1 MKKHYILNRPMFN
14 RGGVSAYGRGI
25 ASNLVTEEQRQRFN
39 YGGRVGFTNGTRPA
53 NVPELRDVLAYSKD
67 YAKRRESELPLPPD
81 EAYKNWLWPDEAV
94 LDPLDEYGFAG
105 KDPVPPITREMQ
117 KYVTKHGDTGK
128 EKARAYYDASKEG
141 QRALTDWKNY
151 TTAAEAAGKPI
162 QGFEDKNK
170 EIVPDNTLMD
180 DILTGQN
187 LRKNPSTIEDT
198 TVLDVL
204 DEQESKARKGKAI
217 MSLGKMAHDWFTAPT
232 ATKKA
237 AATSKGLENIQKS
250 LDPSDA
256 LKTKRTYHEWE
267 KARSSTEE
275 KKLKAAMNL
284 SSSEAGQEMAANKAG
299 KTDLEKLTSIY
310 GVTISKAPTK
320 KEKGKTVGID
330 LIEMGAN
337 PEKYKDTVVKDPTR
351 ANLYWVIDTNNKPR
365 SLNYKQVIEL
375 QKSGRFFNIGTN
387 K

>member
-1 MKKHYILNRPMFN
+1 MFN

-39 YGGRVGFTNGTRPA
+39 YGGRVGFQDTNLNRIAGNSYLT
-53 NVPELRDVLAYSKD
+53 
-67 YAKRRESELPLPPD
+67 
-81 EAYKNWLWPDEAV
+81 
-94 LDPLDEYGFAG
+94 DPNL
-105 KDPVPPITREMQ
+105 TREQ
-117 KYVTKHGDTGK
+117 FERIQNIVDTKYLTDEQYESGK
-128 EKARAYYDASKEG
+128 EKSYGAMLESQTEGFPDDEYNWAIDRASPDSYPNKAHAWYSTG
-141 QRALTDWKNY
+141 
-151 TTAAEAAGKPI
+151 AGKKQYMDKTFAELDTRRKEDKLLAQKYSDVNI
-162 QGFEDKNK
+162 QGLEDKN
-170 EIVPDNTLMD
+170 EIVPDETLID
-180 DILTGQN
+180 KILTGEN
-187 LRKNPSTIEDT
+187 IRKNPVEDDT

-275 KKLKAAMNL
+275 KKLKTALNL
-284 SSSEAGQEMAANKAG
+284 SSSEAGQEVAANRAG

-330 LIEMGAN
+330 LIAMGAD

-365 SLNYKQVIEL
+365 SLNYKQVIRL
-375 QKSGRFFNIGTN
+375 QKSGRFFNIGAN

>member
-1 MKKHYILNRPMFN
+1 MF
-14 RGGVSAYGRGI
+14 
-25 ASNLVTEEQRQRFN
+25 
-39 YGGRVGFTNGTRPA
+39 
-53 NVPELRDVLAYSKD
+53 
-67 YAKRRESELPLPPD
+67 D
-81 EAYKNWLWPDEAV
+81 EIV
-94 LDPLDEYGFAG
+94 
-105 KDPVPPITREMQ
+105 Q
-117 KYVTKHGDTGK
+117 
-128 EKARAYYDASKEG
+128 
-141 QRALTDWKNY
+141 
-151 TTAAEAAGKPI
+151 
-162 QGFEDKNK
+162 EDKN
-170 EIVPDNTLMD
+170 PDQTGID
-180 DILTGQN
+180 EILTGQN
-187 LRKNPSTIEDT
+187 IIENPSTVKEDT

-204 DEQESKARKGKAI
+204 DEQESKARKGKAL

-275 KKLKAAMNL
+275 KKLKTALNL
-284 SSSEAGQEMAANKAG
+284 SSSEAGQEVAANRAG

-330 LIEMGAN
+330 LIAMGAD

-365 SLNYKQVIEL
+365 SINYKQVIEL
-375 QKSGRFFNIGTN
+375 QKGGFFNIGAN